1 MCCQISSIVSDTEEN
16 SRSSVVQPGQSYKV
30 QAWVSGDS
38 TLLDGISVWIDDW
51 QLNKAEIKSVS
62 RGPHNSGNSLPLQV
76 QFCHLFLLITIKQ
89 SRDVLGRSGQPDTAD
104 VIVDL
109 L

>member
-1 MCCQISSIVSDTEEN
+1 MLPDKQHRLRHRTEFPTFGCTT
-16 SRSSVVQPGQSYKV
+16 RAKV

-38 TLLDGISVWIDDW
+38 TLLDGISVRIDDR
-51 QLNKAEIKSVS
+51 QLDKAEIKSVS
-62 RGPHNSGNSLPLQV
+62 RCPNNSGNSPPV
-76 QFCHLFLLITIKQ
+76 EFQFPPLFLLIAIKQ
-89 SRDVLGRSGQPDTAD
+89 SRDFLGRSGQPDTAD